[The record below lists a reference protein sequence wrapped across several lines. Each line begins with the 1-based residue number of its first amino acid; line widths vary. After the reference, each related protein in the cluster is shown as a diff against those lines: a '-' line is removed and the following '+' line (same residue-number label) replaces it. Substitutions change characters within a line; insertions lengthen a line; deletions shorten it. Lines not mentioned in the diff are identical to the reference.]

1 MEIRDSNETETETEN
16 ETETE
21 TETENETEN
30 KELEEEQETLKPQ
43 EECIEL
49 KNIKYKTML
58 INGVAL
64 NESKSSQSLHNLD
77 KFLENEKNSSE
88 NEPWCKLN
96 KTIKIKKITEYV
108 IGDYKQQHELDELE
122 CENLIKFLKDCLDR
136 KKLQRIKDVTY
147 DKENGKIKEIPALTY
162 VRTTKHFTLKNIEK
176 RISTLKSLPQN
187 KSNKNY
193 ANHKTIKNKNDDGN
207 CDNEADA
214 WDKED
219 K

>member
-1 MEIRDSNETETETEN
+1 MEIGDSTEN
-16 ETETE
+16 VTQ
-21 TETENETEN
+21 N
-30 KELEEEQETLKPQ
+30 KELELATTECSPKPQ

-58 INGVAL
+58 INGVTL
-64 NESKSSQSLHNLD
+64 NESKASQSMHNLD

-108 IGDYKQQHELDELE
+108 VDDYKQQHELDEFE

-136 KKLQRIKDVTY
+136 KKLQRIKDVIY
-147 DKENGKIKEIPALTY
+147 DKENGTIKEIPALTY

-187 KSNKNY
+187 KSSKNTK
-193 ANHKTIKNKNDDGN
+193 NHKTIKNKNDDQQD
-207 CDNEADA
+207 DNDGVTVVQHD
-214 WDKED
+214 DK
-219 K
+219 